1 MSANLENAIHE
12 KVRRLSDEQQQ
23 QVMAF
28 VEGLEPRPLN
38 HRGSRF
44 SFIGIAH
51 SGNGSLSTEAD
62 SILNK
67 AAERREGWSLPE

>member
-1 MSANLENAIHE
+1 MSAKLENAIQE

-28 VEGLEPRPLN
+28 VEGLEPTPRD
-38 HRGSRF
+38 HHGSRF

-62 SILNK
+62 SILK
-67 AAERREGWSLPE
+67 HATDRREGWSLP